1 MTEFNKV
8 FFDTAPFIYYLER
21 NEFFFDKVKSFFQE
35 CYRKQIEFVT
45 LTITVEEYCVYP
57 YRNMDLEQVYRFEKF
72 LNDLN
77 FTVLDITNEIAHQA
91 AKIRADFKDFKAMDS
106 FQLSCA
112 VCSSCDLY
120 FGNDKQLLQFSKIPV
135 ITIDQ
140 L

>member
-45 LTITVEEYCVYP
+45 STITVEEYCVYP

-77 FTVLDITNEIAHQA
+77 FTVLDITNEIAH
-91 AKIRADFKDFKAMDS
+91 
-106 FQLSCA
+106 
-112 VCSSCDLY
+112 
-120 FGNDKQLLQFSKIPV
+120 
-135 ITIDQ
+135 
-140 L
+140 